1 MKNVNQIQRQEN
13 HKVKDINLKEL
24 FLVIKRRFWVIM
36 VITIIASIIGAYLNN
51 LSTTPLYQT
60 SSRIIIGADGESQ
73 KTLQV
78 IIKDST
84 ILDKVIKELNL
95 DKSAEQLAGQ
105 ISVASIDGSQVVSIS
120 VVESDPILAAKIA
133 DKTAQI
139 FKNEVPNIVGQDY
152 IRLLS
157 NAKVNPTPIN
167 QENNNKLYLA
177 IIAGIVVGVGFAF
190 LIESLD
196 DRIRSEK
203 EIEALFGVQVLG
215 KISKMNNRNI
225 KKKKSGRLEIELRGE
240 TIGYK

>member
-1 MKNVNQIQRQEN
+1 MKNVNQIQGQEN
-13 HKVKDINLKEL
+13 HRVKDINLKEL
-24 FLVIKRRFWVIM
+24 FLVIKRRFWVIVM
-36 VITIIASIIGAYLNN
+36 IAIIASIIGAYLNN

-60 SSRIIIGADGESQ
+60 SSRIIIGTDAESQ

-78 IIKDST
+78 IIKDSA
-84 ILDKVIKELNL
+84 ILDKVIEELNL
-95 DKSAEQLAGQ
+95 DKSAEELAGQ

-120 VVESDPILAAKIA
+120 VIDRDPILAASIA
-133 DKTAQI
+133 DKTAQV
-139 FKNEVPNIVGQDY
+139 FKDEVPNIVGEDY

-157 NAKVNPTPIN
+157 NAKVNTSPIN

-177 IIAGIVVGVGFAF
+177 IIAGIIVGIGFAF

>member
-1 MKNVNQIQRQEN
+1 MININQMQGQN
-13 HKVKDINLKEL
+13 QKVKDINLKEL
-24 FLVIKRRFWVIM
+24 FLVIRRRFWVIM
-36 VITIIASIIGAYLNN
+36 VITTLASIIGVYLNN
-51 LSTTPLYQT
+51 ASITPLYQT

-95 DKSAEQLAGQ
+95 DKSAEELAGQ

-120 VVESDPILAAKIA
+120 VVDSDPILAAKIA

-139 FKNEVPNIVGQDY
+139 FKNEIPNIVGQDY
-152 IRLLS
+152 IKLLS
-157 NAKVNPTPIN
+157 NAKVNPSPIN

-177 IIAGIVVGVGFAF
+177 IIAGFVVGVGFAF

-203 EIEALFGVQVLG
+203 EIEAIFGVQVLG
-215 KISKMNNRNI
+215 RISKMNKRNI
-225 KKKKSGRLEIELRGE
+225 KKKKSGHLEIELRGE

>member
-1 MKNVNQIQRQEN
+1 MKNFNQIQRQEN
-13 HKVKDINLKEL
+13 QKVKDINLKEL

-36 VITIIASIIGAYLNN
+36 VITTIASIIGAYLNN
-51 LSTTPLYQT
+51 TSITPLYQT
-60 SSRIIIGADGESQ
+60 SSRIIIGTDGESQ

-84 ILDKVIKELNL
+84 ILDKVINELNL
-95 DKSAEQLAGQ
+95 DKSAEELAGQ

-120 VVESDPILAAKIA
+120 VIDRDPILAAKIA

-139 FKNEVPNIVGQDY
+139 FKNEVPNIVGEDY

-157 NAKVNPTPIN
+157 NAKVNPSPIN
-167 QENNNKLYLA
+167 QENNNKLYFS
-177 IIAGIVVGVGFAF
+177 IIAGIVVGVGIAF
-190 LIESLD
+190 FIESLD

-203 EIEALFGVQVLG
+203 EIEAILGVQVLG

>member
-1 MKNVNQIQRQEN
+1 MKNVNQIQGQEN
-13 HKVKDINLKEL
+13 HRVKDINLKEL
-24 FLVIKRRFWVIM
+24 FLVIKRRFWVIVM
-36 VITIIASIIGAYLNN
+36 IAIIASIIGAYLNN

-60 SSRIIIGADGESQ
+60 SSRIIIGTDAESQ

-78 IIKDST
+78 IIKDSA
-84 ILDKVIKELNL
+84 ILDKVIEELNL
-95 DKSAEQLAGQ
+95 DKSAEELAGQ

-120 VVESDPILAAKIA
+120 VIDRDPILAASIA
-133 DKTAQI
+133 DKTAKV
-139 FKNEVPNIVGQDY
+139 FKDEVPNIVGEDY

-157 NAKVNPTPIN
+157 NAKVNSSPIN

-177 IIAGIVVGVGFAF
+177 IIAGIIVGIGFAF

>member
-1 MKNVNQIQRQEN
+1 MKNVNQIQGQEN
-13 HKVKDINLKEL
+13 HRVKDINLKEL
-24 FLVIKRRFWVIM
+24 FLVIKRRFWVIVM
-36 VITIIASIIGAYLNN
+36 IAIIASIIGVYLNN

-60 SSRIIIGADGESQ
+60 SSRIIIGTDAESQ

-78 IIKDST
+78 IIKDSA
-84 ILDKVIKELNL
+84 ILDKVIEELNL
-95 DKSAEQLAGQ
+95 DKSAEELAGQ

-120 VVESDPILAAKIA
+120 VIDRDPILAASIA
-133 DKTAQI
+133 DKTAKV
-139 FKNEVPNIVGQDY
+139 FKDEVPNIVGEDY

-157 NAKVNPTPIN
+157 NAKVNSSPIN

-177 IIAGIVVGVGFAF
+177 IIAGIIVGIGFAF

>member
-24 FLVIKRRFWVIM
+24 FLVIKRRFWVIT

-60 SSRIIIGADGESQ
+60 SSRIIIGTDGESQ

-84 ILDKVIKELNL
+84 ILDKVVKDLNL
-95 DKSAEQLAGQ
+95 DKSSEELAGQ

-120 VVESDPILAAKIA
+120 VIDRDPILAASIA
-133 DKTAQI
+133 DKTAQV
-139 FKNEVPNIVGQDY
+139 FKDEVPNIVGEDY

-157 NAKVNPTPIN
+157 NAKVNTSPIN

-177 IIAGIVVGVGFAF
+177 IIAGIIVGIGFAF

>member
-1 MKNVNQIQRQEN
+1 MININQMQGQN
-13 HKVKDINLKEL
+13 QKVKDINLKEL
-24 FLVIKRRFWVIM
+24 FLVIRRRFWVIM
-36 VITIIASIIGAYLNN
+36 VITTLASIIGVYLNN
-51 LSTTPLYQT
+51 ASITPLYQT

-95 DKSAEQLAGQ
+95 DKSAEELAGQ

-120 VVESDPILAAKIA
+120 VVDSDPILAAKIA

-139 FKNEVPNIVGQDY
+139 FKNEIPNIVGQDY
-152 IRLLS
+152 IKLLS
-157 NAKVNPTPIN
+157 NAKVSPSPIN

-177 IIAGIVVGVGFAF
+177 IIAGFVVGVGFAF

-203 EIEALFGVQVLG
+203 EIEAIFGVQVLG
-215 KISKMNNRNI
+215 RISKMNKRNI
-225 KKKKSGRLEIELRGE
+225 KKKKSGHLEIELRGE

>member
-24 FLVIKRRFWVIM
+24 FLVIKRRFWVIT

-51 LSTTPLYQT
+51 LTTTPLYQT
-60 SSRIIIGADGESQ
+60 SSRIIIGTDGESQ

-84 ILDKVIKELNL
+84 ILDKVVKDLNL
-95 DKSAEQLAGQ
+95 DKSSEELAGQ

-120 VVESDPILAAKIA
+120 VIDRDPILAASIA
-133 DKTAQI
+133 DKTAQV
-139 FKNEVPNIVGQDY
+139 FKDEVPNIVGEDY

-157 NAKVNPTPIN
+157 NAKVNTSPIN

-177 IIAGIVVGVGFAF
+177 IIAGIIVGIGFAF

>member
-1 MKNVNQIQRQEN
+1 MRNIDQIQKQEN
-13 HKVKDINLKEL
+13 QKVKDINLKEL
-24 FLVIKRRFWVIM
+24 FFVIKRRFWIIM
-36 VITIIASIIGAYLNN
+36 VSVILASIIGAYLSNI
-51 LSTTPLYQT
+51 SITPLYQT
-60 SSRIIIGADGESQ
+60 SSRIIIGADAESQ

-95 DKSAEQLAGQ
+95 DKSAEELAGQ

-120 VVESDPILAAKIA
+120 VVDSDPILAAKIA

-157 NAKVNPTPIN
+157 NAKVNTTPIN

-190 LIESLD
+190 LIESFD

-203 EIEALFGVQVLG
+203 EIEAIFGVQVLG
-215 KISKMNNRNI
+215 KISKMNKRNI
-225 KKKKSGRLEIELRGE
+225 KKKKMVIW
-240 TIGYK
+240 K

>member
-1 MKNVNQIQRQEN
+1 MKNVNQIQGQEN
-13 HKVKDINLKEL
+13 HRVKDINLKEL
-24 FLVIKRRFWVIM
+24 FLVIKRRFWVIVM
-36 VITIIASIIGAYLNN
+36 IAIISSIIGAYLNN

-60 SSRIIIGADGESQ
+60 SSRIIIGTDAESQ

-78 IIKDST
+78 IIKDSA
-84 ILDKVIKELNL
+84 ILDKVIEELNI
-95 DKSAEQLAGQ
+95 DKSAEELAGQ

-120 VVESDPILAAKIA
+120 VIDSDPILAAKIA

-203 EIEALFGVQVLG
+203 EVEAIFGVQVLG
-215 KISKMNNRNI
+215 RISKMNKRNI
-225 KKKKSGRLEIELRGE
+225 KKKKSGHLEIELRGE

>member
-1 MKNVNQIQRQEN
+1 MRNIDQIQKQEN
-13 HKVKDINLKEL
+13 QKVKDINLKEL
-24 FLVIKRRFWVIM
+24 FFVIKRRFWIIM
-36 VITIIASIIGAYLNN
+36 VSVILASIIGAYLSNI
-51 LSTTPLYQT
+51 SITPLYQT
-60 SSRIIIGADGESQ
+60 SSRIIIGADAESQ

-95 DKSAEQLAGQ
+95 DKSAEELAGQ

-120 VVESDPILAAKIA
+120 VVDSDPILAAKIA

-157 NAKVNPTPIN
+157 NAKVNTTPIN

-190 LIESLD
+190 LIESFD

-203 EIEALFGVQVLG
+203 EIEAIFGVQVLG
-215 KISKMNNRNI
+215 KISKMNKRNI
-225 KKKKSGRLEIELRGE
+225 KKKKNGHLEIELRGE

>member
-84 ILDKVIKELNL
+84 ILDKVVKDLNL
-95 DKSAEQLAGQ
+95 DKSSEELAGQ

-120 VVESDPILAAKIA
+120 VIDRDPILAASIA
-133 DKTAQI
+133 DKTAQV
-139 FKNEVPNIVGQDY
+139 FKDEVPNIVGEDY

-157 NAKVNPTPIN
+157 NAKVNSSPIN

-177 IIAGIVVGVGFAF
+177 IIAGIMVGIGFAF

>member
-60 SSRIIIGADGESQ
+60 SSRIIIGTDGESQ

-84 ILDKVIKELNL
+84 ILDKVVKDLNL
-95 DKSAEQLAGQ
+95 DKSSEELAGQ

-120 VVESDPILAAKIA
+120 VIDRDPILAASIA
-133 DKTAQI
+133 DKTAQV
-139 FKNEVPNIVGQDY
+139 FKDEVPNIVGEDY

-157 NAKVNPTPIN
+157 NAKVNSSPIN

-177 IIAGIVVGVGFAF
+177 IIAGIMVGIGFAF